1 MSYNRRIE
9 NEIKKLIKQDYVINN
24 NFKEGKK
31 MHVYLL
37 DEYNSLYIVSFL
49 FSDEYPFKSPKV
61 YIGKQNYIK
70 QLADLSSGIYKKHK
84 DYNCLCCNSI
94 LCNVWSPTCSI
105 LDIIKEVES
114 MIKLYLNVIRKKSD
128 LVFIKKIINKQLNMN
143 MNGVYNNIA
152 DFL

>member
-1 MSYNRRIE
+1 MSYNRRIK
-9 NEIKKLIKQDYVINN
+9 NEIKILIKQNYVMNN
-24 NFKEGKK
+24 NFKEGNK
-31 MHVYLL
+31 MYVYLL

-61 YIGKQNYIK
+61 YIGEKNYIK
-70 QLADLSSGIYKKHK
+70 LLANLSSRIYKKHR
-84 DYNCLCCNSI
+84 DYNCLCCNSL

-114 MIKLYLNVIRKKSD
+114 MIKLYLNVIRKNAD
-128 LVFIKKIINKQLNMN
+128 MVFIKKIINKQLNIN
-143 MNGVYNNIA
+143 MNGIYNSIA